1 MYNRYSENRNG
12 VVGKLYETAKS
23 ILNNN
28 NNLKKKVKN
37 EKLIVLNPYC
47 FFVQFLQLIC

>member
-12 VVGKLYETAKS
+12 VVGICYETAKS

-28 NNLKKKVKN
+28 NNNRKKK
-37 EKLIVLNPYC
+37 
-47 FFVQFLQLIC
+47 